1 MNDLS
6 NVEVCVLVGGCVL
19 AVDMLTVAHE
29 ASERTAIPLQSNL
42 IAATAFMEPLKEW
55 MYIDKDGKQVG
66 PLEKDAIRRLW
77 SKKSIDWTTKCWASG
92 MSDWKRLRDIR
103 ELRWALA
110 VKVPV
115 LTPSQVLNLQPGI
128 KPTCK
133 HARQFYFT
141 HQLALMQNVFL
152 FTDWGCCIVYI
163 TQYGICTF

>member
-6 NVEVCVLVGGCVL
+6 NVEACVLVGGCVL